1 MIFVINIY
9 STMIHGLSNGLCV
22 IADFSKAKKS
32 CQTVFRILNS
42 ETEINPFENVNKVK
56 ISANNIKGKIEFKN
70 VSFCYPT
77 KTKSK
82 SFK

>member
-1 MIFVINIY
+1 MIFVINIC
-9 STMIHGLSNGLCV
+9 STMTHGLSNGLRV
-22 IADFSKAKKS
+22 IADFSKTKKS
-32 CQTVFRILNS
+32 CETVFRILNS
-42 ETEINPFENVNKVK
+42 ETEINTFENVNKVK